1 MIILSSDDVSAAID
15 AFKQASAVK
24 DGYGAGTL
32 RKELPLVDGV
42 AVTLPAARV
51 TALAKIDGIT
61 VSPDAALEATSYGN
75 LPNVQLWPYLSGNA
89 HLWSGQNKSGP
100 MSPSRMPT
108 VAVIDSGVDTSV
120 PDLAN
125 SLLIPQV
132 NLCTQLARRRRR
144 TRNLRQLDSRR

>member
-1 MIILSSDDVSAAID
+1 
-15 AFKQASAVK
+15 
-24 DGYGAGTL
+24 
-32 RKELPLVDGV
+32 
-42 AVTLPAARV
+42 V

-89 HLWSGQNKSGP
+89 HLWSGQNKLGP
-100 MSPSRMPT
+100 VSPSRMPT

-132 NLCTQLARRRRR
+132 NLCSLAPQFARRRRR
-144 TRNLRQLDSRR
+144 TWNLRQLDSRR